1 VPFSGGGSRL
11 ERDRIGWPTRDL
23 ETMPPGTAGRFTMRR
38 RGFTLIELLVVI
50 AIIAV
55 LIALLL
61 PAVQSAREAARRAQC
76 VNNLKQIGLAMHNYH
91 DIVGSFPPGS
101 LVNRLTAPTAGGW
114 GGAWWPWAAFILPQ
128 MEQNPLYNA
137 INFSV
142 GQTAASINGSNFAPA
157 NTTIGVQ
164 IIATYL
170 CPSDDSNKV
179 FTDRRWTTISNLNGP
194 VSAAATNYVVSVG
207 DPRTGNPAFDQWSSA
222 PSTAYWL
229 CDGTFQGMFGDCSS
243 GQTTN
248 IATVT
253 DGTSNTFLV
262 GENSPNYNGQS
273 CWVCGHGAWAGTHV
287 PMNWLTKLKDGERD
301 PTDGTVCSI
310 SFLGNITQAK
320 FCYRNQ
326 FYIWGFKS
334 KHPGGVNMAMA
345 DGSVKFLK
353 QTMHP
358 RVYNALGTRHRG
370 EVVSADAY

>member
-1 VPFSGGGSRL
+1 
-11 ERDRIGWPTRDL
+11 
-23 ETMPPGTAGRFTMRR
+23 MRR

-91 DIVGSFPPGS
+91 DIAGSFPPAS

-128 MEQNPLYNA
+128 MEQGPLYNA

-142 GQTAASINGSNFAPA
+142 GTAGTSINGSNFAPA
-157 NTTIGVQ
+157 NTTIGLTIVSS
-164 IIATYL
+164 YL
-170 CPSDDSNKV
+170 CPSDDSNKI
-179 FTDRRWTTISNLNGP
+179 FTDRRWTTISNLTGP
-194 VSAAATNYVVSVG
+194 VNAAATNYVVSVG

-222 PSTAYWL
+222 PSNAYWS

-248 IATVT
+248 LASVT
-253 DGTSNTFLV
+253 DGSSNTFLV
-262 GENSPNYNGQS
+262 GENSPNFNGQS

-287 PMNWLTKLKDGERD
+287 PMNWLTKLKDNEKD

-310 SFLGNITQAK
+310 SYLGNITQAK

-334 KHPGGVNMAMA
+334 WHPGGVNMAMA
-345 DGSVKFLK
+345 DGSVKFMK
-353 QTMHP
+353 QTVHP
-358 RVYNALGTRHRG
+358 RVYNALGTRNRG